1 MIGHPVSERFDERRF
16 DRRLF
21 AAAAIA
27 FPIIVL
33 AGFARTYYVKGLFD
47 SPPLPSILVHFHGLL
62 MTTWVLLFM
71 TQVWFI
77 SSKRIRLHQR
87 LGYVGIGLAAL
98 IIGAALPTALRAAKY
113 GSNSSPPG
121 IQPLA
126 FLAIPLFDL
135 LMFVILFGGAVY
147 FRRRPAAHKALMLLT
162 AVNFL
167 GPAVARIPIAQL
179 QAFGPLW
186 FFGFPGALALLC
198 LGLDT
203 RRHGRVNKIFLTG
216 TLLLLCSYIVR
227 LTLMTTQVWMKFA
240 TWATSFV

>member
-1 MIGHPVSERFDERRF
+1 MIGHPVSERFDTRRF

-47 SPPLPSILVHFHGLL
+47 SPPLPSILVHSHGLL

-98 IIGAALPTALRAAKY
+98 IIGVALPTALRAAKY

-147 FRRRPAAHKALMLLT
+147 FRRRPAAHKTLMLLT

-167 GPAVARIPIAQL
+167 APAVARIPIAQL
-179 QAFGPLW
+179 QALGPLW

-227 LTLMTTQVWMKFA
+227 LTLMTTPIWMKFA